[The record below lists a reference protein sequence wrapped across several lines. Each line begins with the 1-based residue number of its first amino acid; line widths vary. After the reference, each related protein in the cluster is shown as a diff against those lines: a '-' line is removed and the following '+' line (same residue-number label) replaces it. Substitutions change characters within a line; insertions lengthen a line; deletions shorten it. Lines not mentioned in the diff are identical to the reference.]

1 MKMGVRLKLSIHDLD
16 SKFHTWRRWIVGVGG
31 LLVAFNCSTVGW
43 SQGCSM
49 CYNSAASA
57 KASAIEALKHGILIL
72 LIPPLAMFI
81 GIFALAFRRRNGFN
95 QNVDDTNEWREVDEL
110 PAPVPH
116 AQAGMLPLN
125 AQEGR
130 TEAKVRI

>member
-1 MKMGVRLKLSIHDLD
+1 MGVRVKLSIQDLD

-31 LLVAFNCSTVGW
+31 LLVAFNCATDGW

-49 CYNSAASA
+49 CYNSAAAA
-57 KASAIEALKHGILIL
+57 KVSAIEALKHGILIL

-81 GIFALAFRRRNGFN
+81 GIFALAFRRRNRFN
-95 QNVDDTNEWREVDEL
+95 QNVDDTNEPRRLDEL
-110 PAPVPH
+110 LAPAPH
-116 AQAGMLPLN
+116 AHTSMLPAN

-130 TEAKVRI
+130 TEAEVRI